1 VTATQIEGLAGLEAR
16 VGSEIGVSNWIDVD
30 QPMIDAFAETTG
42 DRQWIHIDVERCKR
56 ESPFGGTIA
65 HGFLILSLGPRLAY
79 DVVAIGSVKMGINYG
94 LDRLRFTSPLRSG
107 SKLRL
112 RVVLAGVDGKPDGS
126 VLVRWTWTFETE
138 GQDRPVAVAE
148 MLSKVYF

>member
-1 VTATQIEGLAGLEAR
+1 MTVTHIDGLAGLQAR

-30 QPMIDAFAETTG
+30 QQMIDAFAQTTG
-42 DRQWIHIDVERCKR
+42 DHQWIHVDVERCER
-56 ESPFGGTIA
+56 ESPFGSTIA

-79 DVVAIGSVKMGINYG
+79 DVVKIGAVKMGINYG

-107 SKLRL
+107 SQLRL
-112 RVVLAGVDGKPDGS
+112 RVVLAGVDDKPDGS

-138 GQDRPVAVAE
+138 GQERPVAVAE